1 MRYVAF
7 LFLLLSQFSFA
18 ASAPTILDVHNTIIT
33 VDGKSKIV
41 YTITQPN
48 GTWGYYGV
56 KGQEFNV
63 IVKNDTN
70 VPTVIHWHGLILP
83 NAMDGVPN
91 ITQPPIPPK
100 GEYHYQF
107 KLVQAGTFWMH
118 SHMGLQTQDL
128 MAAPFIIN
136 DPHDPYQ
143 SNQQVVV
150 MLQDF
155 TFKTPIAVF
164 NSLRSNS
171 ANMSMTMTSSKQ
183 DLNDVTYDAFLTNY
197 HTLKQPEIVMVKP
210 NSIVRLR
217 FIDGASGSNFWLQ
230 LGKLSGTAI
239 AFDGSNIKPLQRQV
253 FQIAMGQRLDVL
265 VKIPR
270 SGGVFPILAQ
280 VEGLHNQTGL
290 ILTTS
295 NNKIPAISELAN
307 NIAPALTNQQELLMH
322 SLRPLIQ
329 KPINR
334 VVMINLNGNMQKYI
348 WMINGQAWPKVV
360 PITLTEGQRVEFIF
374 NNQSNMAHPMHFH
387 GHDFELVGIND
398 TKINDGLL
406 HDTILVL
413 PHTQMKV
420 IFDADYPGKWMLH
433 CHMAYHQEAGMMTFV
448 EIKPEITH

>member
-1 MRYVAF
+1 
-7 LFLLLSQFSFA
+7 
-18 ASAPTILDVHNTIIT
+18 
-33 VDGKSKIV
+33 
-41 YTITQPN
+41 
-48 GTWGYYGV
+48 
-56 KGQEFNV
+56 
-63 IVKNDTN
+63 
-70 VPTVIHWHGLILP
+70 
-83 NAMDGVPN
+83 
-91 ITQPPIPPK
+91 
-100 GEYHYQF
+100 
-107 KLVQAGTFWMH
+107 
-118 SHMGLQTQDL
+118 
-128 MAAPFIIN
+128 
-136 DPHDPYQ
+136 
-143 SNQQVVV
+143 
-150 MLQDF
+150 
-155 TFKTPIAVF
+155 
-164 NSLRSNS
+164 
-171 ANMSMTMTSSKQ
+171 
-183 DLNDVTYDAFLTNY
+183 
-197 HTLKQPEIVMVKP
+197 MVKP